1 MVLAVI
7 VAWLL
12 LSVTSDALVASE
24 VICRQERVK
33 PVRHICGI
41 VIDQSGAPVAH
52 VKVTI
57 LKGETKLVAVET
69 GENGKFSFDGL
80 KAGSYDIRAQE
91 ESFHTF
97 RFPIVLVKPGD
108 RCERALEVE
117 LIVGGE
123 ACSGVRLVDPKA
135 VERRLHVSP

>member
-80 KAGSYDIRAQE
+80 RRAAM
-91 ESFHTF
+91 TF
-97 RFPIVLVKPGD
+97 GLRKRVFILFD
-108 RCERALEVE
+108 F
-117 LIVGGE
+117 
-123 ACSGVRLVDPKA
+123 RL
-135 VERRLHVSP
+135 SW